1 MSCICNPLVNSYK
14 RLVPGYEAPV
24 AICWSSINRSPL
36 IRIPASRGA
45 GTRIEFRSPDPA
57 ANPYL
62 VMALCLAAGLDGIE
76 NQLEAP
82 EPIGKNMYLLTEEQI
97 ADMNIDVLPATLGEA
112 CDAFEQ
118 DTYIQEVLGEHISK
132 NIWKQREKNGMN
144 IVDMFLTGKRNH
156 IFINTKLQF
165 FNIPTVDGND
175 WMAYEDE

>member
-1 MSCICNPLVNSYK
+1 MGLSKECYHFIAGLIKHAKGMSCICNPLVNSYK

-76 NQLEAP
+76 NELEAP

-112 CDAFEQ
+112 CDAFEE
-118 DTYIQEVLGEHISK
+118 DKYIQEVLGEHISK
-132 NIWKQREKNGMN
+132 KYLEA
-144 IVDMFLTGKRNH
+144 KRKEWH
-156 IFINTKLQF
+156 EYCRH
-165 FNIPTVDGND
+165 VSD
-175 WMAYEDE
+175 WETESYLYKY

>member
-1 MSCICNPLVNSYK
+1 MNKKDTVVFDLDGTLLDTLEDLKNSVNYAMTQCGLS
-14 RLVPGYEAPV
+14 L
-24 AICWSSINRSPL
+24 IHISINRSPL

-76 NQLEAP
+76 NELEAP

-112 CDAFEQ
+112 CDAFEE
-118 DTYIQEVLGEHISK
+118 DKYIQEVLGEHISK
-132 NIWKQREKNGMN
+132 KYLEA
-144 IVDMFLTGKRNH
+144 KRKEWH
-156 IFINTKLQF
+156 EYCRQ
-165 FNIPTVDGND
+165 VSD
-175 WMAYEDE
+175 WETEAYLYKY

>member
-1 MSCICNPLVNSYK
+1 M
-14 RLVPGYEAPV
+14 E
-24 AICWSSINRSPL
+24 
-36 IRIPASRGA
+36 
-45 GTRIEFRSPDPA
+45 TRIELRSPDAA

-62 VMALCLAAGLDGIE
+62 VFAVCLAAGLDGIE

-132 NIWKQREKNGMN
+132 KYLEAKRKEWHEYCRH
-144 IVDMFLTGKRNH
+144 VSDWKRNH
-156 IFINTKLQF
+156 IFINTKLQS